1 MRSAVS
7 FLSSLVLA
15 TILLCAQPAISLG
28 DQLSEAQQ
36 LRRDVLE
43 EWRRIS
49 NGRTDF
55 EISDLALV
63 PNQLALAA
71 KQSGCDYKEGIKTAP
86 VHFIRIKDQRL
97 AILFCFAIIGSHQ
110 VFDLS
115 NLQEPSLVRFP
126 FLAQPKG
133 FGMPTRPGVIS
144 FEKET
149 GVFMAVTGSDLLP
162 SPSVRH
168 TYRFAAP
175 RGFVVVRV
183 EFQQDGL
190 SEWTTLWDAP
200 DWSFPATTK

>member
-7 FLSSLVLA
+7 FLSLLVLA
-15 TILLCAQPAISLG
+15 TILLCARPAISLG

-63 PNQLALAA
+63 PNRLALAA

-86 VHFIRIKDQRL
+86 VHFIRLKDQRL

-133 FGMPTRPGVIS
+133 FGTTARPGGIT

-149 GVFMAVTGSDLLP
+149 GVFMAVTGSDLLS
-162 SPSVRH
+162 SPLLRH
-168 TYRFAAP
+168 TYRFEAP

-183 EFQQDGL
+183 EVNQDGVG
-190 SEWTTLWDAP
+190 EWTTIWDAP
-200 DWSFPATTK
+200 DWPFPATTK